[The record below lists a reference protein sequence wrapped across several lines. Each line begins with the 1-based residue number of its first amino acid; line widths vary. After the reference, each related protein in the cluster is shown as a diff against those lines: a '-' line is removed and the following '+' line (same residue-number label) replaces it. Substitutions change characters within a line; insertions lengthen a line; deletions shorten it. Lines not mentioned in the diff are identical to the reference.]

1 MAFGRRFWRSYYRNY
16 YRGRRYAYKRRGA
29 LTPTRA
35 FKRSAANMTQGGTF
49 NISVRDQLPIDIPAQ
64 ASDAKGSLDLANLIK
79 NSRMHKLLGCVFDQY
94 RVERVSLKLR
104 FLGDAVAAL
113 ENPFVVFSVVDRS
126 GFANNITMP
135 ELRSY
140 SSYKETSVG
149 GDKGISP
156 VHYVNVAATGLEWS
170 TYTDTKNAVTF
181 PAVMAGVAF
190 STALNSAQ
198 NTRVYFSVELDCQIR
213 YRGVRIDTTDVNIT
227 W

>member
-16 YRGRRYAYKRRGA
+16 YRGRRYAYRRRAA

-49 NISVRDQLPIDIPAQ
+49 NISVRDQLPITIPAGQ
-64 ASDAKGSLDLANLIK
+64 ANAHGLLNLADLVK

-104 FLGDAVAAL
+104 FLGDVVNGL

-126 GFANNITMP
+126 GFANNITMN
-135 ELRSY
+135 EIRSY
-140 SSYKETSVG
+140 SSYKETSIG

-156 VHYVNVAATGLEWS
+156 THYVNVAATGLEWS
-170 TYTDTKNAVTF
+170 TYTDTKNAVSF
-181 PAVMAGVAF
+181 PAVMVGVAF

-198 NTRVYFSVELDCQIR
+198 NTTVYFSVELDCQVR